1 MEQRS
6 GSHVIARVLLDV
18 ILGTDRPFVASH
30 MRHIENNEEVRM
42 RRVDK
47 KRVVPAVT
55 LGTLV
60 LLLST
65 GCSFD
70 FSIGGDVAVAG
81 DEVARQA
88 SAVLEQQVG
97 YAPDDITCP
106 EDLPAE
112 VGSSI
117 RCELSTQGQTYGV
130 TVTTT
135 SVEGTD
141 VEFDIVVDDAPTG

>member
-1 MEQRS
+1 
-6 GSHVIARVLLDV
+6 
-18 ILGTDRPFVASH
+18 
-30 MRHIENNEEVRM
+30 M

-47 KRVVPAVT
+47 KRVVPAVA
-55 LGTLV
+55 LGASV
-60 LLLST
+60 LLLSV

-70 FSIGGDVAVAG
+70 FSIGDVAVAG

-117 RCELSTQGQTYGV
+117 RCELSTEGQTYGV